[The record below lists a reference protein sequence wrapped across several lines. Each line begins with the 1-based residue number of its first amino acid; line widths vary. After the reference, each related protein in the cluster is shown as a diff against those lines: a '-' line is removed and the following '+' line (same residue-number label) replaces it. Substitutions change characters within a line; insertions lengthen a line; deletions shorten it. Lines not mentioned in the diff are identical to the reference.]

1 MIWVAVA
8 LATLLSIG
16 APVFVAMGLSGAVG
30 LWAENQ
36 MQILVATKLFTG
48 MDSFVLL
55 AGPFF
60 ILAGEI
66 MSRCGLTERLIR
78 LSFLITRRIRGGTAY
93 SAVGAAV
100 ILSGV
105 SGTAVGDAAALG
117 SIFVREMPKEGYT
130 KDYSAGL
137 VIACSMLGP
146 IIPPSVIMVIYA
158 AITQVNIIDL
168 FVAGIVPGLLIAA
181 ALAITI
187 FIGGVRGALPRPQ
200 NRIQPGEMRR
210 LIWEGL
216 VVLSLPVVVIRGAV
230 AGVFTATEA
239 GGLAAV
245 YAAFLGFVVFR
256 SLTPRS
262 LVDALVATAKISAAL
277 YLILGASEILS
288 YVVIVTGLDEYINA
302 LAALFAGS
310 PTLFLFAIALFFLV
324 IGTFLEP
331 GPAVL
336 LFIPLLL
343 PTVSELGVDPLQFA
357 LVVLLTLTLGLI
369 TPPVGVCM
377 FVVGRIAN
385 LGTGRLTKAVL
396 PFFVA
401 ELAVVVLLCAFP
413 VLSSG
418 LPKLLR

>member
-30 LWAENQ
+30 LWAESQ
-36 MQILVATKLFTG
+36 MQILIATKLFTG

-78 LSFLITRRIRGGTAY
+78 LSFLVTKRIRGGTAY

-137 VIACSMLGP
+137 IIACSMLGP

-187 FIGGVRGALPRPQ
+187 FIGGVRGDLPRPE
-200 NRIQPGEMRR
+200 NRIQPGETSR

-216 VVLSLPVVVIRGAV
+216 LVLSLPVVIIRGAV

-245 YAAFLGFVVFR
+245 YAAFLGFAVFR
-256 SLTPRS
+256 SLTAKS

-302 LAALFAGS
+302 LASLFADRPS
-310 PTLFLFAIALFFLV
+310 LFLFAVALFFLV

-401 ELAVVVLLCAFP
+401 ELAVVALLCAFP